1 MNPAKISRTLVAAVA
16 GTGAVGLVAAGLLLG
31 SGAGVAE
38 PVSLTLNY
46 TCPFP
51 LIGNQAIKVVIS
63 SDIPATIGVGE
74 PTGAFDITA
83 ITTVPDTATQGL
95 TLVGAATVEGKAV
108 SGASVAAPG
117 VTVPVNVPITVE
129 KTPVPAS
136 GAFDVKATG
145 QTPSL
150 TFAQAGTAKIS
161 VNELTLTLTPKKA
174 DGTLTGLG
182 TFDSP
187 CTLNPGQDNTLH
199 TFQITGGTTQPTT
212 TTTTPST
219 PTTTATTTTPPITTT
234 PTTTPP
240 TTTTTPTS
248 TTPTTSSTTPT
259 TTTAPPTTTT
269 PPTTQPTTT
278 TTTPPTTTT
287 PTTTSATPTSTTPPT
302 TSTSPTTATTTPTT
316 TRPPGPGVKVDYDL
330 TGSSNLKALKG
341 SVALTGGFSAEADLA
356 AGRYTGRLA
365 LNPTSG
371 RFTILGFLPATA
383 AVAFEQVGTAGG
395 ALSTGAITFAGKLDI
410 KLTRIAVLGLPVY
423 QGDTC
428 KTVTPSDVTLTS
440 SGPFDVLKGGKL
452 TGGYDL
458 GKVSGCGK
466 LNNLIAPL
474 ITSKGNTIDVTLAI
488 KK

>member
-63 SDIPATIGVGE
+63 SDIPASVGVGE

-117 VTVPVNVPITVE
+117 VTVPVSVPITVE

-150 TFAQAGTAKIS
+150 TFTQAGTARIS

-212 TTTTPST
+212 TTTQST
-219 PTTTATTTTPPITTT
+219 PTSTTTTTPTSTT
-234 PTTTPP
+234 P

-248 TTPTTSSTTPT
+248 TTPTTTST
-259 TTTAPPTTTT
+259 
-269 PPTTQPTTT
+269 
-278 TTTPPTTTT
+278 
-287 PTTTSATPTSTTPPT
+287 TPTSTTPTSTSSTATTPSTTSTTPT
-302 TSTSPTTATTTPTT
+302 TSTTTPSTT
-316 TRPPGPGVKVDYDL
+316 QPPGPGVKVDYDL
-330 TGSSNLKALKG
+330 TGSSTLKALKG

-356 AGRYTGRLA
+356 AGRYTGKLA

-371 RFTILGFLPATA
+371 RFTILGFLPATST
-383 AVAFEQVGTAGG
+383 VAFEQVGTAGG

-410 KLTRIAVLGLPVY
+410 KITRIAVLGLPVY

-428 KTVTPSDVTLTS
+428 KIVTPSEVTLTS
-440 SGPFDVLKGGKL
+440 VGPFDVLKGGKL